1 MARVN
6 LQIHLTL
13 AALAIITFEI
23 VLFQFLLK
31 LFEKKNKAKKLVL
44 NYVYRKLIM
53 WPTIEKRL
61 FILYIKFSLLLPSQ
75 QYLPICNA
83 FV

>member
-13 AALAIITFEI
+13 AALAIITFETVI
-23 VLFQFLLK
+23 FQFLLK
-31 LFEKKNKAKKLVL
+31 LLKKKKNKKL
-44 NYVYRKLIM
+44 VYRKLITL
-53 WPTIEKRL
+53 PTIKKKPIC
-61 FILYIKFSLLLPSQ
+61 FIHKVFLAQSLLPLQ